1 MPTKLPRFGTVTTAL
16 PPAIASMS
24 SSSAAAPRAAP
35 IMMRL
40 NGTYRLDIFC
50 ETWALRVINVLHM
63 DGTLMA
69 HAAMQ

>member
-1 MPTKLPRFGTVTTAL
+1 
-16 PPAIASMS
+16 
-24 SSSAAAPRAAP
+24 
-35 IMMRL
+35 MMRL

-63 DGTLMA
+63 DGALMA